1 MKLQEPTLDAIVVA
15 RPSEAEGPRQ
25 HLCGDKGYSGQPAHE
40 SMQERG
46 YIPHVRQRGEETE
59 AKKRNPRYRARR
71 WVVERTNSWLN
82 RFRKLL
88 VRYEKTA
95 ASHEG
100 LLELACALITFRQ
113 TIVIYG

>member
-1 MKLQEPTLDAIVVA
+1 MPLWWL
-15 RPSEAEGPRQ
+15 GPLRRKVR
-25 HLCGDKGYSGQPAHE
+25 GSISVGIKGI
-40 SMQERG
+40 RG
-46 YIPHVRQRGEETE
+46 SRLTIRCRNEVIFLMFDNGGEETE

-113 TIVIYG
+113 TIVIHG